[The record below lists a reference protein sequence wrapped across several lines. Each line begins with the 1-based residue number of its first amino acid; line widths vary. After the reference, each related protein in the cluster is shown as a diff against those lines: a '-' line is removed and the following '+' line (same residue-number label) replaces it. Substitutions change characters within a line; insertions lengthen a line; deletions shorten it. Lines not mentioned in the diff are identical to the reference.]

1 MAKEASA
8 IEPDLDPGLA
18 RALGAVIT
26 PADGPPT
33 RALVVDHL
41 VEEIVSVV
49 ASDPSVD
56 DAERDSLLPV
66 LDAADE
72 HGERMGAFTT

>member
-1 MAKEASA
+1 VSEATSA

-18 RALGAVIT
+18 EALVAVIT
-26 PADGPPT
+26 AADGPPE
-33 RALVVDHL
+33 RALVVDRL

-49 ASDPSVD
+49 ASDPSVGD
-56 DAERDSLLPV
+56 VERDSLLPV

-72 HGERMGAFTT
+72 HGERMGAFTS